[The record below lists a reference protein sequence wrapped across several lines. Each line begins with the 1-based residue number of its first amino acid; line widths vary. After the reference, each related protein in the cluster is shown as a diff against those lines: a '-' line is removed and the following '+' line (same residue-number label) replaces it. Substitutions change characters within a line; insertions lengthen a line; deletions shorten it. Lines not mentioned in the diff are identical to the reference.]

1 MKLRTAV
8 TLLFTAVSAQLSA
21 SPLDESKIQ
30 FLGPIAGE
38 STIKPA
44 DTAHRDAIIENLLPS
59 LQQDAKQV
67 TLFNNESKWQALNK
81 VSQLTIPG
89 LQALKFN
96 FTTERFVSGKLKLEG
111 IEKAKIFL
119 NGEPVSGVKEVQLDV
134 VKGDHQIL
142 VIAEQVNDWKK
153 VDLSFEGE
161 AAHDAI
167 TLTEKQT
174 KALSAKQLFDAPT
187 VSAISLAPNGEYY
200 ISTIRHYD
208 DEKGNSAITETAL
221 YNEDG
226 DMLYSFDGMSANSFA
241 WRDDSSKLT
250 YLKDNKAYVL
260 DVKTFKRTQV
270 ATKLNGANSIE
281 FFDNET
287 LIFAWTN
294 SGKEE
299 GKLTKHY
306 QGLEDRWSYARTQSQ
321 IFLLDIKSGLLNP
334 VTVGAQS
341 HNLADFDAQ
350 ANTVLATRNKQ
361 DYAQPPHML
370 TELIE
375 IDLSNNQQ
383 RVIGQYRTFSGAQYT
398 KNGIYVTAG
407 PDFAEGAGRNLPE
420 GMLANN
426 YDGQLYWLD
435 RKGNNVK
442 ALSKNFDPAI
452 GSFTVLS
459 NGDVVLKAT
468 DQDRQQLFLFDE
480 SKSTFKRLN
489 TGLDVVANYSVSS
502 ERNPEILFTGTTAS
516 TPQQLKTMSTSDK
529 RADTLWDSTNIA
541 YQNAEI
547 ANLEEF
553 NFTNT
558 EGVEIKGRVYLPH
571 DLDKAKKY
579 PALVYYYGGTSPVT
593 RGFTGRYPF
602 NLWAAKGYVV
612 YVLQPTGATGFGQK
626 FSAEHVNAWGE
637 YTANDIIMGTKEF
650 VKAYPFVDDKR
661 LGNLGASY
669 GGFMTMLLTTKTD
682 LFSASISHAGIS
694 NITSYWGQ
702 GWWGY
707 LYSGEASK
715 GSYPWNNPTLYSQHS
730 PVFNADKVTT
740 PLLLIHGDADTNV
753 PPGESHN
760 MYTALKILGQ
770 DVELVEY
777 KGADHQIFARD
788 KRFHWWNT
796 MLAYFDKHL
805 KQEPQWWEHL
815 YGK

>member
-8 TLLFTAVSAQLSA
+8 TLLFTAVSTQLSA

-30 FLGPIAGE
+30 FLGPIATN

-44 DTAHRDAIIENLLPS
+44 DTAHRDAIIDNLLPS
-59 LQQDAKQV
+59 LLKDAGQI
-67 TLFNNESKWQALNK
+67 TLFNKQSKWQPLSK

-111 IEKAKIFL
+111 IEKAKVFL
-119 NGEPVSGVKEVQLDV
+119 NGEAVTGVSEIQLDV
-134 VKGDHQIL
+134 AKGDHQIL
-142 VIAEQVNDWKK
+142 VVAEQVNDWNK
-153 VDLSFEGE
+153 VDINFDGK
-161 AAHDAI
+161 ADHDII
-167 TLTEKQT
+167 TLTDKQT

-187 VSAISLAPNGEYY
+187 VSAISLSPNGEYY
-200 ISTIRHYD
+200 ITTVRHYN
-208 DEKGNSAITETAL
+208 DEKGNTAITETTL

-226 DMLYSFDGMSANSFA
+226 EALHHFDGMNAGSFA
-241 WRDDSSKLT
+241 WRDDSEKLT
-250 YLKDNKAYVL
+250 YLSDNKAYIFDL
-260 DVKTFKRTQV
+260 KTAKRTQV
-270 ATKLNGANSIE
+270 ASQLNGASSIT
-281 FFDNET
+281 FFDEDT
-287 LIFAWTN
+287 LIFEWTN

-321 IFLLDIKSGLLNP
+321 IFLLDISSGLLNP
-334 VTVGAQS
+334 VTVGNQS
-341 HNLADFDAQ
+341 HRLADFDAKSK
-350 ANTVLATRNKQ
+350 TILATRNQQ

-370 TELIE
+370 TELVE
-375 IDLSNNQQ
+375 INLSDNQQ
-383 RVIGQYRTFSGAQYT
+383 KVIGQYRTFNNAQYT
-398 KNGIYVTAG
+398 KDGIYVTAG
-407 PDFAEGAGRNLPE
+407 PDFADGAGRNLPE

-426 YDGQLYWLD
+426 YDGQLYLMD
-435 RKGNNVK
+435 RNGQNVK

-452 GSFTVLS
+452 GSFTVLN

-468 DQDRQQLFLFDE
+468 DEDRQQLFFFDQ
-480 SKSTFKRLN
+480 SKSRFKKLN
-489 TGLDVVANYSVSS
+489 TELDVVESYSVSE
-502 ERNPEILFTGTTAS
+502 ERSAEILFTGTTAS
-516 TPQQLKTMSTSDK
+516 TPQQLKSMSTSDS
-529 RADTLWDSTNIA
+529 RADTLWRSQDIA

-547 ANLEEF
+547 ADLEEF
-553 NFTNT
+553 NFTNQ

-571 DLDKAKKY
+571 GLDKSKKY

-637 YTANDIIMGTKEF
+637 HTANDIIMGTKEF

-715 GSYPWNNPTLYSQHS
+715 GSFPWNNPTLYSQHS
-730 PVFNADKVTT
+730 PVFNADKVST